1 MGAPNHAGRG
11 RDADV
16 IVPSSLWDNM
26 DIMREQVL
34 VLTLQFDD
42 ALDPEILRTS
52 LIKLKDKKLELH
64 VPPKFTDERPAIGF
78 AHQHHEITIAQ
89 HELGSKLLSKPGPE
103 HPEFHT
109 PVADVLP
116 LCLRPGN
123 PRSSQDYLTSDEPVL
138 SLFVVSFLDATLVS
152 LTWPH
157 CAWDMSAQKEIMDA
171 WRCVLDSRE
180 DEIKPAANLVPDIL
194 LETAAKAA
202 EHNNEAF
209 LLQNHICQGW
219 KFFAYLTRIIWE
231 SLWGWNNPTPI
242 VLSVPPAYLRSLREE
257 AVASGSREE
266 ETGEVSGAA
275 ATFLSD
281 GDILTA
287 WTARLSAGAVA
298 SAPSRSVTLLS
309 VFDVRGRLPAV
320 YDASRAYLQNC
331 VLALHTR
338 MSPGDLPAGAKRL
351 GVLAGAVRASIVA
364 QTTPVQVAL
373 HGRIMKEAIERTGNM
388 PLYGDQSSYTMIMSN
403 WTGAG
408 HFGGDFAAAARNGRG
423 VPVRVHGTALN
434 LPPVVSCWHILGK
447 DQADNYWVIG
457 RPRGVTKEMMLKEF
471 NIGQI

>member
-1 MGAPNHAGRG
+1 
-11 RDADV
+11 
-16 IVPSSLWDNM
+16 M

-42 ALDPEILRTS
+42 LLDPELLRTS
-52 LIKLKDKKLELH
+52 LIKLVNRDGWTKLGGRLRLNKDKKLELH
-64 VPPKFTDERPAIGF
+64 VPSEFTDARPAIGF
-78 AHQHHEITIAQ
+78 AHQHHETAIAQ
-89 HELGSKLLSKPGPE
+89 HELGSKLLSKPDPK
-103 HPEFHT
+103 HPAFHT

-123 PRSSQDYLTSDEPVL
+123 PRSSKDYLTSDEPVL
-138 SLFVVSFLDATLVS
+138 SLFVVTFLDTTLVS

-157 CAWDMSAQKEIMDA
+157 CAWDMSSQKEIMDA
-171 WRCVLDSRE
+171 WCCVLDGRE
-180 DEIKPAANLVPDIL
+180 DEIKPAANLIPDIL
-194 LETAAKAA
+194 LETATKAA
-202 EHNNEAF
+202 EHDEEAF

-219 KFFAYLTRIIWE
+219 KFFVYLTRIIWE

-242 VLSVPPAYLRSLREE
+242 VLSVPPAYLHSLREE
-257 AVASGSREE
+257 AVASTSSQ
-266 ETGEVSGAA
+266 GEGAEAANVAA

-320 YDASRAYLQNC
+320 YDASKAYLQNC

-338 MSPGDLPAGAKRL
+338 MSPGDLPAGSRRL
-351 GVLAGAVRASIVA
+351 GALAAAVRASIVT
-364 QTTPVQVAL
+364 QTTPAQVAL
-373 HGRIMKEAIERTGNM
+373 HGRVMKEAIERTGNM

-408 HFGGDFAAAARNGRG
+408 HFRRDFAAAAKDGSG

-447 DQADNYWVIG
+447 DQAGNYWVIG

-471 NIGQI
+471 